1 MKQRF
6 ILLSGIYSAFILAC
20 VVQKP
25 LFLAV
30 YGGRVGAG
38 SADWWRVVWHGLPLD
53 SSVAG
58 YLTALPALLLI
69 FSIWR
74 TGRWLR
80 TSLRV
85 CFSLAAFILV
95 STFVVNIALYGY
107 WGFPL
112 DTTPLFY
119 FFSSPRDAL
128 ASVSVWAALG
138 GIAAILF
145 GTILLCVVLSSL
157 LPQSWQPVRHRWR
170 ATFLL
175 LLLAAALF
183 ISIRGGVTVSTM
195 NTGRAYFSEKPVL
208 NHAAVNPVLSLLES
222 LSKEADFAS
231 QYRFL
236 EPDEADR
243 LFGELTAEVTQ
254 ADSARLPLTVERPDI
269 YLVVLESFSSHLMA
283 TLGGKADV
291 AVCLDSIA
299 ADGLLFTNFYANSFR
314 TDRGLVAVLSGYPA
328 QPTTSVM
335 KYPRKTQGLPSIARA
350 LRAAGYRAHYY
361 YGGDADFTNMRSYL
375 VSSGFQRIVSD
386 HDFPLSARLS
396 KWGVPDHLLF
406 ERLKEDLAVES
417 RRAEPTFT
425 VVQTSSSHEP
435 FDVPYHRLRDMRLN
449 AFAYTDSVVGGFVRT
464 LRGQAARWA
473 RSLVVLVPD
482 HLGAYPEHIDNLSP
496 ERYRIPLLLT
506 GGALDAHGRNATYGS
521 QTDIAATLLAAL
533 GLPHADFAFS
543 KNLLDTSAPH
553 YAFFTVPDAF
563 GMVTAENTVVYDNKA
578 ACVRLDSGAAPGRNL
593 PYGKALLQKL
603 YDDLAHR

>member
-6 ILLSGIYSAFILAC
+6 ILLSRIYFAFVVAC

-30 YGGRVGAG
+30 YGGRGGAVA
-38 SADWWRVVWHGLPLD
+38 ADWWRVAWHGLPLD

-58 YLTALPALLLI
+58 YLTALPTLLLI
-69 FSIWR
+69 FSVWR
-74 TGRWLR
+74 TGGWLR
-80 TSLRV
+80 VLLRV
-85 CFSLAAFILV
+85 CLGLAAFIIAC
-95 STFVVNIALYGY
+95 TFVVNIALYGY

-119 FFSSPRDAL
+119 FFSSPLDAL
-128 ASVSVWAALG
+128 ASVSVWAVLG
-138 GIAAILF
+138 GVAGILS
-145 GTILLCVVLSSL
+145 GTALLYVVLVRL
-157 LPQSWQPVRHRWR
+157 IPQSWQPVRRRWV

-183 ISIRGGVTVSTM
+183 IPTRGGVTVSTM

-208 NHAAVNPVLSLLES
+208 NHAAVNPAFSFLES

-236 EPDEADR
+236 DADEADR
-243 LFGELTAEVTQ
+243 LFAELTATVTL
-254 ADSARLPLTVERPDI
+254 ADSARLPLTAENPEI
-269 YLVVLESFSSHLMA
+269 YLVVMESFSSHLMA
-283 TLGGKADV
+283 SLGGKSDV

-299 ADGLLFTNFYANSFR
+299 AEGLLFTNFYANSFR

-350 LRAAGYRAHYY
+350 LRAAGYRARYY

-375 VSSGFQRIVSD
+375 ISSGFQRIVSD
-386 HDFPLSARLS
+386 HDFPVSARLS

-406 ERLKEDLAVES
+406 ERLKEDLA
-417 RRAEPTFT
+417 ADAAGMGPTFT

-435 FDVPYHRLRDMRLN
+435 FDVPYHRL
-449 AFAYTDSVVGGFVRT
+449 
-464 LRGQAARWA
+464 
-473 RSLVVLVPD
+473 
-482 HLGAYPEHIDNLSP
+482 
-496 ERYRIPLLLT
+496 
-506 GGALDAHGRNATYGS
+506 
-521 QTDIAATLLAAL
+521 
-533 GLPHADFAFS
+533 
-543 KNLLDTSAPH
+543 
-553 YAFFTVPDAF
+553 
-563 GMVTAENTVVYDNKA
+563 
-578 ACVRLDSGAAPGRNL
+578 
-593 PYGKALLQKL
+593 
-603 YDDLAHR
+603 